1 MHLASFAGDFA
12 AIQFML
18 QLGADP
24 KIKCKRKIRTPLE
37 YASNDSV
44 RKYLMDLNNAV
55 DVGDDKSFTLLVHC
69 G

>member
-18 QLGADP
+18 LLGADP

-55 DVGDDKSFTLLVHC
+55 EEGDDKSFTLLVNC